1 MSEKEL
7 SIFYCAWKYTF
18 EHKRKTERRSFWIS
32 NFSADSRQVQFGS
45 ESRLLDRKEIASG
58 NRHQYRGMAHPT
70 VYTWDSCSFN
80 LHPEKWFEGYP
91 VKSTQFFSGWQKH
104 LRFFRAWHLFFSD
117 LYEIILRF
125 ACETNIL
132 MMAQSHYFH
141 GLDNVYYRYLLVI
154 YPVEQKS
161 CVRCN

>member
-1 MSEKEL
+1 MTHNSEFTAFISKSFRIL
-7 SIFYCAWKYTF
+7 DAYMQCSPYAQARLRKIKPKLLVSLCSTIVHYC
-18 EHKRKTERRSFWIS
+18 
-32 NFSADSRQVQFGS
+32 
-45 ESRLLDRKEIASG
+45 
-58 NRHQYRGMAHPT
+58 P
-70 VYTWDSCSFN
+70 FN

-104 LRFFRAWHLFFSD
+104 LRFFRAWHPFFSD

-141 GLDNVYYRYLLVI
+141 GLDNMYYRYLLVI